1 MGELKGKALYKRG
14 ENQELDK
21 RFDEV
26 KKMRLW
32 SGTACCKA
40 LKKEEVDMMIKLWR
54 KETFTHSELCADD
67 VSELV
72 NFAERIKEYRKCI
85 RRNKSRLRQM
95 RYREKLETAA
105 KLKDPEAV
113 RKVENI
119 KTAGRLRHVK
129 RRKIVKTSRK
139 KDK

>member
-1 MGELKGKALYKRG
+1 MGELKGKVRYTRG

-40 LKKEEVDMMIKLWR
+40 LKDEEVDMMIKLWR
-54 KETFTHSELCADD
+54 KESFTPSELCADD

-72 NFAERIKEYRKCI
+72 NFAERIKEYRRCI
-85 RRNKSRLRQM
+85 RKSQSRLRQM
-95 RYREKLETAA
+95 RYREKLEAAA
-105 KLKDPEAV
+105 KLKDPEAI

-119 KTAGRLRHVK
+119 KKAGRLRHDK